1 MSDTLNVKDTAGEM
15 LERNEKAQSDGKV
28 NYMLM
33 KDDALVEECYRRGI
47 DVPINEGGKIIRKIA
62 ISKIAAWEEMAKPL
76 SAARKMKV
84 IFHRT
89 GRQEEAPYVFL
100 SLNGTAFQ
108 VPYEK
113 EVSLPEPV
121 VRACCDD
128 AAMTEYDFK
137 GQDLENGK
145 AIYEERV
152 VRTVPYT
159 FLGYEG

>member
-1 MSDTLNVKDTAGEM
+1 MIEDMGVKSTSSEL
-15 LERNEKAQSDGKV
+15 LEKKEQNTKDEKV
-28 NYMLM
+28 NFVLL
-33 KDDALVEECYRRGI
+33 KDDALIEECYRRGI
-47 DVPINEGGKIIRKIA
+47 DVPINENGKIIRKIA
-62 ISKIAAWEEMAKPL
+62 ISKIAAWEDMAKPL
-76 SAARKMKV
+76 SAARKMRV
-84 IFHRT
+84 VFHRT

-121 VRACCDD
+121 VRGCCDD

-137 GQDLENGK
+137 GQDLVNGK

-159 FLGYEG
+159 FLGYEA